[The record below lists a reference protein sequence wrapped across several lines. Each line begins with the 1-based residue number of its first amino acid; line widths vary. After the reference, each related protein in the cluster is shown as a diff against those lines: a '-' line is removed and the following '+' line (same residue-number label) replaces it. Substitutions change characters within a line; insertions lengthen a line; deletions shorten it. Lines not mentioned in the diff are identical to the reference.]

1 MAEAPAAVLITL
13 ADRSVLAVTSGPRL
27 PFLHSILS
35 NDIQS
40 LKPGLGCRAA
50 LMDVKGHLL
59 AFVRALVEADAV
71 RLEVAGGAVTPWS
84 RPSPTTG

>member
-1 MAEAPAAVLITL
+1 
-13 ADRSVLAVTSGPRL
+13 
-27 PFLHSILS
+27 
-35 NDIQS
+35 
-40 LKPGLGCRAA
+40 
-50 LMDVKGHLL
+50 MDVKGHLL